1 MSTKAFNSS
10 NSFTVLNPGML
21 CTVQDSGRFQQA
33 HLGIT
38 NGGPADKYAYKLANK
53 LLANKDNVAT
63 LELSFGG
70 LVLQANCHT
79 SIAVTGADI
88 PFSIN
93 GQVKDNWQSHKVA
106 SGDKIEFGYA
116 SEGCR
121 VYLAVAGG
129 FMVNP
134 QFGSVSTVVREK
146 IGGLNG
152 ETLKAGQELAV
163 SKTDARPL
171 FRLCET
177 LIPTYKD
184 EITLR
189 VVTGYQASE
198 FSRVQLNKFFSSVYE
213 VSQQSDRMGYRLIGP
228 SIKSDISQMYSEGIS
243 QGAIQVPPDG
253 QPIVLGNDRQTIGG
267 YPKIGSVLS
276 LDLDRLMQCTAGNKV
291 NFEPISIHLAH
302 NLLLLAKQQI
312 DQAKLI
318 QVPS

>member
-1 MSTKAFNSS
+1 MTTKPFNSS
-10 NSFTVLNPGML
+10 NSFTVINPGML
-21 CTVQDSGRFQQA
+21 CTVQDNGRFKQA

-38 NGGPADKYAYKLANK
+38 NGGPADKYAYTLANK
-53 LLANKDNVAT
+53 LLANKENAAT

-79 SIAVTGADI
+79 SIAVTGAKV

-93 GQVKDNWQSHKVA
+93 GQVKDNWQNYKVA
-106 SGDKIEFGYA
+106 PNDKIEFGYA
-116 SEGCR
+116 NEGCR
-121 VYLAVAGG
+121 VYLAVTDG
-129 FMVNP
+129 FKVSP

-152 ETLKAGQELAV
+152 DPLKAGQQLTV
-163 SKTDARPL
+163 SKTEARPL
-171 FRLCET
+171 LRLCET
-177 LIPTYKD
+177 QIPTYKD

-198 FSRVQLNKFFSSVYE
+198 FSSVQFNKFYSSVYE
-213 VSQQSDRMGYRLIGP
+213 VSQQSDRMGYRLVGP
-228 SIKSDISQMYSEGIS
+228 SIKSDMSQMYSEGIS

-276 LDLDRLMQCTAGNKV
+276 LDLNRLMQCTAGNKV

-302 NLLLLAKQQI
+302 NLLLLAKQQLN
-312 DQAKLI
+312 QAKLI
-318 QVPS
+318 QVQS

>member
-1 MSTKAFNSS
+1 
-10 NSFTVLNPGML
+10 ML
-21 CTVQDSGRFQQA
+21 CTVQDSGRFKQA

-70 LVLQANCHT
+70 LELQANCHT
-79 SIAVTGADI
+79 SIAVTGADV

-93 GQVKDNWQSHKVA
+93 GQVKTNWQSHKVA
-106 SGDKIEFGYA
+106 PNDIIEFGYA
-116 SEGCR
+116 NEGCR
-121 VYLAVAGG
+121 IYVAVADG
-129 FMVNP
+129 FKVSP

-146 IGGLNG
+146 IGGING
-152 ETLKAGQELAV
+152 EPLRAGQQLVV
-163 SKTDARPL
+163 SETEARPL
-171 FRLCET
+171 LRLCET
-177 LIPTYKD
+177 QIPTYKD

-198 FSRVQLNKFFSSVYE
+198 FGRVQLNKFFSSVYE
-213 VSQQSDRMGYRLIGP
+213 VSQQSDRMGYRLVGP

-267 YPKIGSVLS
+267 YPKVGSVLS

-291 NFEPISIHLAH
+291 NFESISIHLAH
-302 NLLLLAKQQI
+302 NLLLLAKQLI